1 MSQVNTISISFPNQP
16 LKGVVALPASKS
28 ISNRVL
34 IIRALCADFF
44 PIDNLSDAQDT
55 VTLNQILDEFGKGQT
70 EFNVGHAGTTFRFLT
85 AFLATKEGSQI
96 LTGSARMLQRPI
108 GPLVDALR
116 QIGANIEYL
125 GEEGYPPLRIN
136 TPQFTDN
143 HRVKIFAGMSSQFLS
158 ALLLVA
164 PYLPKGLIL
173 EPEGK
178 MVSSSYLQMTMD
190 LMREF
195 GAEIDQAEKVIH
207 VQAGAY
213 RAKVF
218 EVESDWSAASYFFG
232 MAVGA
237 DEVDLLLPKLRAN
250 SLQGDQAIVRLA
262 AKFGIGSRY
271 TEEGVR
277 IFKDR
282 ALEEEMLDIDFLEFP
297 DLAQTVMVMVALA
310 GKTGFFTGLETL
322 KIKETDRIHALQSEL
337 KKVGIYFTLLPQK
350 FSSQSG
356 KEFYTINGQ
365 LDLTQV
371 PTFATYEDHRMAMA
385 FAMLATK
392 GQVKIENPKV
402 VRKSFPAF
410 WEVLLGLG
418 FGCVDS
424 ESELN
429 GI

>member
-1 MSQVNTISISFPNQP
+1 MSNSTILSISFSGSP
-16 LKGVVALPASKS
+16 LKGVATLPASKS

-34 IIRALCADFF
+34 IIRALCVDFF
-44 PIDNLSDAQDT
+44 SIENLSDAQDT
-55 VTLNQILDEFGKGQT
+55 VTMDQVLHDFAQAKN

-85 AFLATKEGSQI
+85 AFLAIKSGSQV

-125 GEEGYPPLRIN
+125 GEEGYPPLKIN

-164 PYLPKGLIL
+164 PYLPQGLIL

-190 LMREF
+190 LMQEF
-195 GAEIDQAEKVIH
+195 GAELEQTGTTIEVKSGVYQARD
-207 VQAGAY
+207 Y
-213 RAKVF
+213 

-232 MAVGA
+232 MAVGV
-237 DEVDLLLPKLRAN
+237 DEVDLFLPRLRER

-262 AKFGIGSRY
+262 AKFGVGSRY
-271 TEEGVR
+271 TDEGVHL
-277 IFKDR
+277 FKD
-282 ALEEEMLDIDFLEFP
+282 ASQEEEILDIDFLEFP
-297 DLAQTVMVMVALA
+297 DLAQTVMVMAALA

-322 KIKETDRIHALQSEL
+322 KIKETDRIHALQTEL
-337 KKVGIYFTLLPQK
+337 KKVGVFFTPLPQK
-350 FSSQSG
+350 FSPQSG

-365 LDLTQV
+365 LDLSQV

-385 FAMLATK
+385 FAMLVTK
-392 GQVKIENPKV
+392 GEVKIENPSV
-402 VRKSFPAF
+402 VKKSFPGF
-410 WEVLLGLG
+410 WDVLGDLG
-418 FGCVDS
+418 FKVKS
-424 ESELN
+424 F
-429 GI
+429 